1 MTVAALCL
9 LQIKEPALQGGF
21 LLVERLC
28 FDAQGFAMLPGMF
41 VSGQTNFQ
49 H

>member
-21 LLVERLC
+21 LLVEGLC
-28 FDAQGFAMLPGMF
+28 LDAKVLQCSPPC
-41 VSGQTNFQ
+41 S
-49 H
+49 